1 MNEIATRTISGA
13 VFVVVIVSALYLG
26 SYTAF
31 IVLSLFM
38 TIGLLEFY
46 KLFKNIDSA
55 KPNYK
60 IGTLSGVFIILS
72 LSSPVL
78 FHLPNYWMLLA
89 LVPFPVL
96 LISELYRNSVTSI
109 QDISVTLLSWIYI
122 TVPFFIIF
130 IIGFTKG
137 WEFSIGLF
145 TIVWANDT
153 FAYLTGKF
161 FGKNKLFER
170 ISPKKTWEG
179 TFGGIILAILT
190 AFIYATYFN
199 LDVTFWLISGLI
211 IAISAIFGDLI
222 QSLFK
227 RTVRVKDTG
236 TIMPGHGGVLDR
248 FDAVIFAAPIFFV
261 FIFFFYN

>member
-1 MNEIATRTISGA
+1 MNEIVTRAISGA
-13 VFVVVIVSALYLG
+13 VFVIVIISALYLG
-26 SYTAF
+26 SYSAF

-46 KLFKNIDSA
+46 KLFKNVDTA
-55 KPNYK
+55 NPNYK
-60 IGTLSGVFIILS
+60 IGAVGGVSIFLA
-72 LSSPVL
+72 LCLPTL
-78 FHLPNYWMLLA
+78 FHLPNYFMLIA
-89 LVPFPVL
+89 LTPFPVL
-96 LISELYRNSVTSI
+96 LISELYRNSVTTI
-109 QDISVTLLSWIYI
+109 QDTSITVLSWIYI
-122 TVPFFIIF
+122 TVPFFMIYTINYS
-130 IIGFTKG
+130 KG

-145 TIVWANDT
+145 AIVWANDT

-179 TFGGIILAILT
+179 TFGGIILAVLT
-190 AFIYATYFN
+190 AYFYATN
-199 LDVTFWLISGLI
+199 LSLDITFWVVSGFG